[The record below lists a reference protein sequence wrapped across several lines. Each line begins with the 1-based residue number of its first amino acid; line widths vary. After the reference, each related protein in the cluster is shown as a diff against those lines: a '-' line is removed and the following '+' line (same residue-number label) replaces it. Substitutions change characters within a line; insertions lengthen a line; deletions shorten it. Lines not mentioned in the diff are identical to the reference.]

1 MQSIPFKLIEK
12 HQLENVQ
19 SIYIYMFVGQMR
31 SKIQKVGTSM
41 LPFVLPQGRL
51 LGCRVKADGS
61 AGYHSGLPAADLRGW
76 GKERKGESP
85 LIYFNDFV
93 ALCTPNSSSE
103 YLGSWL
109 SFT

>member
-19 SIYIYMFVGQMR
+19 SIYIYIYMFVGQMR

-61 AGYHSGLPAADLRGW
+61 AGCTTLAYLQLTLEDGVRR
-76 GKERKGESP
+76 ER
-85 LIYFNDFV
+85 
-93 ALCTPNSSSE
+93 
-103 YLGSWL
+103 
-109 SFT
+109 